1 MSKGQ
6 LTAFNSHTHALHQQ
20 PLRFIH
26 ASDLHL
32 ERTLE
37 GVPECPVHWEQR
49 MLDISRRAARR
60 LFQKCIAEDVD
71 FLVLSGNV
79 LNANVS
85 PPGIF
90 LFLTEQFE
98 RLKRAGIAVYW
109 AGGEFDSPEDL
120 PSAFPMPENV
130 HRFPSNSIQE
140 FYYQRVEGPDAL
152 PIAKLVG
159 MSRNQRKKRIR
170 SSEFPAEPGEL
181 FAIAVANG
189 TVLNEHGEPDT
200 LAHRY
205 IDYWAMGGN
214 NKRQT
219 FHGNP
224 RKRGPDGKPLPVDLL
239 AGTPRKE
246 APPQPFIVHYPGAT
260 LARTPA
266 DVVQTNIG
274 QYGATLVEVMLDES
288 GRPLDEPVLSPFS
301 TSPIRWVN
309 DRVILEAAD
318 DGGKLADELR
328 QRLKNYRETQKGE
341 DLLIN
346 WLVDI
351 PPGPLAQHLRRSGL
365 THDLLSEL
373 RAMYGQDEP
382 MTWSVSI
389 SVLVPEQ
396 LPKAHYEQQTIL
408 GDFLRS
414 VKHFQD
420 NPQEL
425 IHLGGYIPKNWDS
438 QEFVGEETIKKLLL
452 AERVKD
458 EIADSEDANS
468 EVKEP
473 KERWVQSS
481 VQTETQQRIL
491 REAAMTGLELF
502 ARTETPS

>member
-1 MSKGQ
+1 MT
-6 LTAFNSHTHALHQQ
+6 LTTRALHQR

-37 GVPECPVHWEQR
+37 GVAECPPHWEQR
-49 MLDISRRAARR
+49 MLDISKRAARR
-60 LFQKCIAEDVD
+60 LFQKCIAEEVD
-71 FLVLSGNV
+71 FLILSGNV
-79 LNANVS
+79 LNAGLS

-90 LFLTEQFE
+90 LFLVEQFE

-109 AGGEFDSPEDL
+109 AGGELDSPDDM
-120 PSAFPMPENV
+120 PAAFPMPENV
-130 HRFPSNSIQE
+130 YRFPSNSIQE
-140 FYYQRVEGPDAL
+140 YHFHRMEGQRTDGLDTL

-181 FAIAVANG
+181 FSIAVANG
-189 TVLNEHGEPDT
+189 EVEPET
-200 LAHRY
+200 LTHRY
-205 IDYWAMGGN
+205 IDYWAMGGS
-214 NKRQT
+214 NKRHT

-224 RKRGPDGKPLPVDLL
+224 RKKGPDGKPLPADHS
-239 AGTPRKE
+239 AGTPGTPRKDL
-246 APPQPFIVHYPGAT
+246 PPPPFIVHYPGAT

-266 DVVQTNIG
+266 DIGLG
-274 QYGATLVEVMLDES
+274 QYGATLVEVVLDES
-288 GRPLDEPVLSPFS
+288 GRPLDEPVLSHFA

-309 DRVILEAAD
+309 DRVVLEATD

-328 QRLKNYRETQKGE
+328 ERLKNYREAQCTHHRWAD

-351 PPGPLAQHLRRSGL
+351 PPGPLAHHLRRSGL
-365 THDLLSEL
+365 TQDLLSEL

-420 NPQEL
+420 NPKEL
-425 IHLGGYIPKNWDS
+425 IHLGGYIPKNW
-438 QEFVGEETIKKLLL
+438 EHEEEVKKLLL
-452 AERVKD
+452 AEKVTD
-458 EIADSEDANS
+458 EITDAED
-468 EVKEP
+468 KEP

-481 VQTETQQRIL
+481 AQTETQQRVL
-491 REAAMTGLELF
+491 REAAMTGVELF
-502 ARTETPS
+502 ARTEPQP